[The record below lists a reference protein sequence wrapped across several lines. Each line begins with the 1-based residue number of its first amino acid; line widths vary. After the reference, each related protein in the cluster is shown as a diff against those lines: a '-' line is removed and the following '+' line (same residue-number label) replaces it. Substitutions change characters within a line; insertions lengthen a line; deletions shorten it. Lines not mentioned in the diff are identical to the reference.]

1 MHKSLTNSCA
11 HLRVFNQQLLGQI
24 PDLIDVIAPI
34 KFSASC
40 FNPKLLLRRQGDFGH
55 WAMVCS
61 AETVATGTGAL
72 LGG

>member
-24 PDLIDVIAPI
+24 PDLIDVVAPI
-34 KFSASC
+34 KFSASRL
-40 FNPKLLLRRQGDFGH
+40 NPKLLLRRQGDFGH
-55 WAMVCS
+55 WSMVCG
-61 AETVATGTGAL
+61 AQTVATGADAL